1 MYNAMKLFFFSTM
14 QILCLIVASIL
25 FIFAWLSPFHTYPWV
40 TFSSELASF
49 GAALAIVTLF
59 LTKEIKI
66 PRPQIFM
73 LGIVLLPLLQFCSG
87 LIVDL
92 SVAFLSSAY
101 LFTFWLMMLCGYN
114 LSQQAENREKLMI
127 GFSLVVL
134 IAGLLS
140 SFMAIVQWLN
150 LESYLYGIM
159 GLRGNRPYA
168 NFGQPNNLST
178 FLVMGLMGGLYLY
191 EKRKESLWLLIPS
204 SLILLFTIA
213 LTQSRT
219 AWIVCIFF
227 FFYWIYKQHKN
238 NPRFNFLKLLLWT
251 SLFFLIA
258 GYLLPYLTQF
268 MTSHLDT
275 GVTHTASIV
284 QRAGSGH
291 ERLGMWMQILHAIA
305 ERPLFGYGWNQT
317 SIAVVESIE
326 FNTVQV
332 WFNSAHNIVLDL
344 LIWNGVP
351 LGVLI
356 AGYLSL
362 WLLWLNKTAK
372 DSTSIIAIMMVCA
385 ILIHALLEFPQRY
398 AYFLLPMGFLLGLIQ
413 AQTPQLKGIT
423 IQKNVVRC
431 VWLISVI
438 VLLLIWRDYKLFQ
451 DNSRL
456 IFKGKQPTEE
466 ILGSSRILLL
476 TQFQK
481 RLDWIALD
489 PKTRFSEAQLSE
501 FAEMVKNKATPY
513 NLKKF
518 AQVLV
523 YNQQNKEAEKYL
535 YILNR
540 LYKKDVSLAD
550 IIELNQ

>member
-1 MYNAMKLFFFSTM
+1 M
-14 QILCLIVASIL
+14 QILCLIIASVLIA
-25 FIFAWLSPFHTYPWV
+25 FGWLSPFHTYPWV

-92 SVAFLSSAY
+92 SVAFLSFAY

-114 LSQQAENREKLMI
+114 LSLQAENREKLMI

-140 SFMAIVQWLN
+140 SFMAVVQWLN
-150 LESYLYGIM
+150 LESYIYGIM

-178 FLVMGLMGGLYLY
+178 FLVMALMGGLYLY
-191 EKRKESLWLLIPS
+191 EKRKASLWLLIPS
-204 SLILLFTIA
+204 SLILLFTIT

-238 NPRFNFLKLLLWT
+238 NPRFNFPKLLLWT
-251 SLFFLIA
+251 LLYFVIA

-268 MTSHLDT
+268 MSSNLGT
-275 GVTHTASIV
+275 GVAHTASIV

-305 ERPLFGYGWNQT
+305 ERPWFGYGWNQT

-356 AGYLSL
+356 IGYLSL

-385 ILIHALLEFPQRY
+385 ILIHAMLEFPQRY

>member
-1 MYNAMKLFFFSTM
+1 M
-14 QILCLIVASIL
+14 QILCFIVASIL
-25 FIFAWLSPFHTYPWV
+25 LIFGWLSPFHTYPWV
-40 TFSSELASF
+40 TFSSELTSF
-49 GAALAIVTLF
+49 GAAFAVVTLF
-59 LTKEIKI
+59 LTKVIKI
-66 PRPQIFM
+66 PRPQILM
-73 LGIVLLPLLQFCSG
+73 LIIVLLPLLQFCFG
-87 LIVDL
+87 LIVDF
-92 SVAFLSSAY
+92 SVAFLTFAY

-114 LSQQAENREKLMI
+114 LSLQAENREKIMI

-140 SFMAIVQWLN
+140 SFMAVVQWLN
-150 LESYLYGIM
+150 LESYIYGIM

-178 FLVMGLMGGLYLY
+178 FLVMALMGGLYLY
-191 EKRKESLWLLIPS
+191 EKRKASLWLLIPS
-204 SLILLFTIA
+204 SLILLFTIT

-238 NPRFNFLKLLLWT
+238 NPRFNFPKLLLWT
-251 SLFFLIA
+251 SLYFVIA

-268 MTSHLDT
+268 MSSNLDT
-275 GVTHTASIV
+275 GVAHTASIV

-305 ERPLFGYGWNQT
+305 ERPWFGYGWNQT

-332 WFNSAHNIVLDL
+332 WFNSAHNIILDL

-356 AGYLSL
+356 IGYLSL

-385 ILIHALLEFPQRY
+385 ILIHAMLEFPQRY

-523 YNQQNKEAEKYL
+523 YNQKNEEAEKYL
-535 YILNR
+535 YVLNR

>member
-1 MYNAMKLFFFSTM
+1 M

-25 FIFAWLSPFHTYPWV
+25 LIFGWLSPVHTYPWV

-49 GAALAIVTLF
+49 GTALAIVTLF

-66 PRPQIFM
+66 PRPQILM
-73 LGIVLLPLLQFCSG
+73 LGIVLLPLLQFCFG
-87 LIVDL
+87 LILDF
-92 SVAFLSSAY
+92 SVAFLTFAY

-114 LSQQAENREKLMI
+114 LSLQAENREKLMI

-140 SFMAIVQWLN
+140 SFMAVVQWLN

-178 FLVMGLMGGLYLY
+178 FLVMALMGGLYLY
-191 EKRKESLWLLIPS
+191 EKRKVSLWLLIPS
-204 SLILLFTIA
+204 SIILLFTIT

-238 NPRFNFLKLLLWT
+238 NPRFNFPKLLLWT
-251 SLFFLIA
+251 ALYFLIA

-305 ERPLFGYGWNQT
+305 ERPWFGYGWNQT

-332 WFNSAHNIVLDL
+332 WFNSAHNIILDL

-356 AGYLSL
+356 VGYLSL

-385 ILIHALLEFPQRY
+385 ILIHAMLEFPQRY

-423 IQKNVVRC
+423 IKKNVVRC

>member
-1 MYNAMKLFFFSTM
+1 M

-25 FIFAWLSPFHTYPWV
+25 LIFGWLSPFHTYPWV

-49 GAALAIVTLF
+49 GAALAVVTLF

-73 LGIVLLPLLQFCSG
+73 LGIVLLPLLQFCFG
-87 LIVDL
+87 LILDF
-92 SVAFLSSAY
+92 SVAFLSFAY

-114 LSQQAENREKLMI
+114 LSLQAENREKLMI

-140 SFMAIVQWLN
+140 SFMAVVQWLN
-150 LESYLYGIM
+150 LESYIYGIM

-191 EKRKESLWLLIPS
+191 EKRKASLWLLIPS
-204 SLILLFTIA
+204 FLILLFTIT

-238 NPRFNFLKLLLWT
+238 NPRFNFPKLLLWT
-251 SLFFLIA
+251 LLYFVIA

-268 MTSHLDT
+268 MSSNLDT
-275 GVTHTASIV
+275 GVAHTASIV

-305 ERPLFGYGWNQT
+305 ERPWFGYGWNQT

-332 WFNSAHNIVLDL
+332 WFNSAHNIILDL

-356 AGYLSL
+356 VGYLSL

-372 DSTSIIAIMMVCA
+372 DSTSIIAILMVCA
-385 ILIHALLEFPQRY
+385 ILIHAMLEFPQRY

-489 PKTRFSEAQLSE
+489 HKTRFSEAQLSE

-523 YNQQNKEAEKYL
+523 YNQQNKEAERYL

>member
-1 MYNAMKLFFFSTM
+1 M
-14 QILCLIVASIL
+14 QILCLLLAALLLS
-25 FIFAWLSPFHTYPWV
+25 FAWLSPFHTYPWV
-40 TFSSELASF
+40 TFSSELATF
-49 GAALAIVTLF
+49 AAALTLFTLF
-59 LTKEIKI
+59 LNRNIQI
-66 PRPQIFM
+66 PKLQLYI
-73 LGIVLLPLLQFCSG
+73 LP
-87 LIVDL
+87 
-92 SVAFLSSAY
+92 VAFVPILQWSFGLVFDFSIALLSSVY
-101 LFTFWLMMLCGYN
+101 LLGFWFMVVMGYN
-114 LSQQAENREKLMI
+114 LSLQTDAREQLMQMACWLLLVI
-127 GFSLVVL
+127 ASVTSL
-134 IAGLLS
+134 
-140 SFMAIVQWLN
+140 MAMVQWLG
-150 LESYLYGIM
+150 LESSVYGIM
-159 GLRGNRPYA
+159 QLKGNRPYA

-191 EKRKESLWLLIPS
+191 EKRKVSLWLLIPS
-204 SLILLFTIA
+204 SLILLFTIG

-238 NPRFNFLKLLLWT
+238 NPRFNFPKLLLWT
-251 SLFFLIA
+251 ALYFVIA

-275 GVTHTASIV
+275 GVAHTASIV

-305 ERPLFGYGWNQT
+305 ERPWFGYGWNQT

-344 LIWNGVP
+344 LVWNGIP

-356 AGYLSL
+356 IGYLSL

-385 ILIHALLEFPQRY
+385 ILIHAMLEFPQRY

-523 YNQQNKEAEKYL
+523 HNQQNNEAEKYL

-540 LYKKDVSLAD
+540 LYKKNVSLAD

>member
-1 MYNAMKLFFFSTM
+1 M
-14 QILCLIVASIL
+14 QILCLIVASIFL
-25 FIFAWLSPFHTYPWV
+25 IFGWLSPFHTYPWV

-49 GAALAIVTLF
+49 GAAFAVVTLF

-66 PRPQIFM
+66 PRPQILM
-73 LGIVLLPLLQFCSG
+73 LIIVLLPLLQFCFG
-87 LIVDL
+87 LIIDF
-92 SVAFLSSAY
+92 SVAFLSFAY

-114 LSQQAENREKLMI
+114 LSLQAENREKLMI

-140 SFMAIVQWLN
+140 SFMAVVQWLN

-191 EKRKESLWLLIPS
+191 EKRKASLWLLIPS

-219 AWIVCIFF
+219 SWIVCIFF

-238 NPRFNFLKLLLWT
+238 NPRFNFPKLLLWT
-251 SLFFLIA
+251 SLYFLIA

-268 MTSHLDT
+268 MTSYLDT

-284 QRAGSGH
+284 ERAGSGH

-305 ERPLFGYGWNQT
+305 ERPWFGYGWNQT

-332 WFNSAHNIVLDL
+332 WFNSAHNIILDL
-344 LIWNGVP
+344 IVWNGVP

-356 AGYLSL
+356 IGYLSL

-372 DSTSIIAIMMVCA
+372 DSTSIIAILMVCA
-385 ILIHALLEFPQRY
+385 ILIHAMLEFPQRY

-413 AQTPQLKGIT
+413 AQTPLLKGTT

-523 YNQQNKEAEKYL
+523 YNQKNKEAEKYL
-535 YILNR
+535 YVLNR
-540 LYKKDVSLAD
+540 LYKKDVSLTD

>member
-1 MYNAMKLFFFSTM
+1 M
-14 QILCLIVASIL
+14 QILCFIVASIL
-25 FIFAWLSPFHTYPWV
+25 LIFGWLSPFHTYPWV
-40 TFSSELASF
+40 TFSSEVASF

-59 LTKEIKI
+59 LIKEIKI
-66 PRPQIFM
+66 PRPQILM
-73 LGIVLLPLLQFCSG
+73 LGIVLLPLFQFCFG
-87 LIVDL
+87 LIIDF
-92 SVAFLSSAY
+92 SVAFLTFAY
-101 LFTFWLMMLCGYN
+101 LFTFWLMLLCGYN
-114 LSQQAENREKLMI
+114 LSLKAENREKLMI
-127 GFSLVVL
+127 GFSLLVL
-134 IAGLLS
+134 VAGLLS
-140 SFMAIVQWLN
+140 SFMAVVQWLN

-178 FLVMGLMGGLYLY
+178 FLVMALMGGLYLY
-191 EKRKESLWLLIPS
+191 EKKKASLWLLIPS
-204 SLILLFTIA
+204 SLILLFTIT

-238 NPRFNFLKLLLWT
+238 NPRFNFPKLLLWT
-251 SLFFLIA
+251 SLYFLIA

-291 ERLGMWMQILHAIA
+291 ERLGMWMQILHAIS

-356 AGYLSL
+356 IGYLSL

-385 ILIHALLEFPQRY
+385 ILIHAMFEFPQRY

-466 ILGSSRILLL
+466 ILGNSRILLL

-523 YNQQNKEAEKYL
+523 YNQKNEEAEKYL

>member
-1 MYNAMKLFFFSTM
+1 M
-14 QILCLIVASIL
+14 QILCFLVASIL
-25 FIFAWLSPFHTYPWV
+25 LAFGWLSPFHTYPWV

-49 GAALAIVTLF
+49 GAALAIVILF

-66 PRPQIFM
+66 PRPQILM
-73 LGIVLLPLLQFCSG
+73 LVIVLLPLLQFCFG
-87 LIVDL
+87 LILDF
-92 SVAFLSSAY
+92 SVAFLSFTY

-114 LSQQAENREKLMI
+114 LSLQAENREKLMI
-127 GFSLVVL
+127 GFSLLVL
-134 IAGLLS
+134 VAGLLS
-140 SFMAIVQWLN
+140 SFMAVVQWLN

-178 FLVMGLMGGLYLY
+178 FLVMALMGGLYLY
-191 EKRKESLWLLIPS
+191 EKRKVSLWLLIPS
-204 SLILLFTIA
+204 SLILLFTIT

-238 NPRFNFLKLLLWT
+238 NPRFNFPKLLLWT
-251 SLFFLIA
+251 ALYFVIA

-268 MTSHLDT
+268 MTSNLDT

-291 ERLGMWMQILHAIA
+291 ERLGMWMQILYAIT
-305 ERPLFGYGWNQT
+305 ERPWFGYGWNQT

-332 WFNSAHNIVLDL
+332 WFNSAHNIVLDIL
-344 LIWNGVP
+344 VWNGIP

-356 AGYLSL
+356 IGYLSL

-385 ILIHALLEFPQRY
+385 ILIHAMLEFPQRY

-438 VLLLIWRDYKLFQ
+438 VLLLVWRDYKLFQ

-476 TQFQK
+476 TQFQM

>member
-1 MYNAMKLFFFSTM
+1 M
-14 QILCLIVASIL
+14 QIFCLIIASVLIA
-25 FIFAWLSPFHTYPWV
+25 FGWLSPFHTYPWV

-49 GAALAIVTLF
+49 GAALAVMALF

-66 PRPQIFM
+66 PRPQILM
-73 LGIVLLPLLQFCSG
+73 LIIVLLPLLQFCFG
-87 LIVDL
+87 LILDF
-92 SVAFLSSAY
+92 SVAFLSFAY
-101 LFTFWLMMLCGYN
+101 LFTFWLMLLCGYN
-114 LSQQAENREKLMI
+114 LSLQSENREKIMI
-127 GFSLVVL
+127 GFSLIVL

-140 SFMAIVQWLN
+140 SFMAVVQWLN

-178 FLVMGLMGGLYLY
+178 FLVMALMGGLYLY
-191 EKRKESLWLLIPS
+191 EKRKASLWLLIPS
-204 SLILLFTIA
+204 SLILLFTIT

-238 NPRFNFLKLLLWT
+238 NPRFNFPKLLLWT
-251 SLFFLIA
+251 LLYFVIA

-268 MTSHLDT
+268 MSSNLDT
-275 GVTHTASIV
+275 GVAHTASIV

-305 ERPLFGYGWNQT
+305 ECPWLGYGWNQT

-332 WFNSAHNIVLDL
+332 WFNSAHNIILDL

-356 AGYLSL
+356 IGYLSL

-372 DSTSIIAIMMVCA
+372 DSTSIIAILMVCA
-385 ILIHALLEFPQRY
+385 ILIHAMLEFPQRY

>member
-1 MYNAMKLFFFSTM
+1 M
-14 QILCLIVASIL
+14 QIFCLIIASVLIA
-25 FIFAWLSPFHTYPWV
+25 FGWLSPFHTYPWV

-49 GAALAIVTLF
+49 GAAFAVVTLF

-92 SVAFLSSAY
+92 SVAFLSFAY

-114 LSQQAENREKLMI
+114 LSLQAENREKLMI

-140 SFMAIVQWLN
+140 SFMAVVQWLN
-150 LESYLYGIM
+150 LESYIYGIM

-178 FLVMGLMGGLYLY
+178 FLVMALMGGLYLY
-191 EKRKESLWLLIPS
+191 EKRKVSLWLLIPS
-204 SLILLFTIA
+204 SLILLFTIT

-238 NPRFNFLKLLLWT
+238 NPRFNFPKLLLWT
-251 SLFFLIA
+251 LLYFVIA

-268 MTSHLDT
+268 MSSNLGT
-275 GVTHTASIV
+275 GVAHTASIV

-305 ERPLFGYGWNQT
+305 ERPWFGYGWNQT

-356 AGYLSL
+356 IGYLSL

-372 DSTSIIAIMMVCA
+372 DSTSIIAILMVCT
-385 ILIHALLEFPQRY
+385 ILIHAMLEFPQRY

>member
-1 MYNAMKLFFFSTM
+1 MPF
-14 QILCLIVASIL
+14 LCLILASL
-25 FIFAWLSPFHTYPWV
+25 LLSFAWLSPFHTYPWV
-40 TFSSELASF
+40 TFSSELATF
-49 GAALAIVTLF
+49 GVALVLLALF
-59 LTKEIKI
+59 LNRNIQI
-66 PRPQIFM
+66 PKLQLYILPVAFI
-73 LGIVLLPLLQFCSG
+73 PLLQWSG
-87 LIVDL
+87 GLVSDF
-92 SVAFLSSAY
+92 SVALLSTAY
-101 LFTFWLMMLCGYN
+101 LFGFWVMVAMGYN
-114 LSQQAENREKLMI
+114 LSLQSSAREQLMKQVCWLL
-127 GFSLVVL
+127 LVIASVTSL
-134 IAGLLS
+134 IA
-140 SFMAIVQWLN
+140 MVQWLGF
-150 LESYLYGIM
+150 ESSVYGIM
-159 GLRGNRPYA
+159 QLKGNRPYA
-168 NFGQPNNLST
+168 NFGQPNNLAT
-178 FLVMGLMGGLYLY
+178 FLIIGLMGALFLY
-191 EKRKESLWLLIPS
+191 EKHKASLWLLIPS
-204 SLILLFTIA
+204 SLSILFAIC

-219 AWIVCIFF
+219 SLLVCIFICI
-227 FFYWIYKQHKN
+227 YWVIKQYKNK
-238 NPRFNFLKLLLWT
+238 PRLNFIKLFGWAAT
-251 SLFFLIA
+251 YFLIA
-258 GYLLPYLTQF
+258 GYLLPIIAQV
-268 MTSHLDT
+268 MTTSV
-275 GVTHTASIV
+275 GEAVTHTASLA

-305 ERPLFGYGWNQT
+305 ERPWFGYGWNQT

-356 AGYLSL
+356 IGYLSL

-385 ILIHALLEFPQRY
+385 ILIHAMLEFPQRY

-438 VLLLIWRDYKLFQ
+438 VLLLVWRDYKLFQ

-523 YNQQNKEAEKYL
+523 YNQKNEEAEKYL
-535 YILNR
+535 YVLNR

>member
-1 MYNAMKLFFFSTM
+1 M
-14 QILCLIVASIL
+14 QIFCLIIASVLIA
-25 FIFAWLSPFHTYPWV
+25 FGWLSPFHTYPWV

-49 GAALAIVTLF
+49 GAAFAVMTLF
-59 LTKEIKI
+59 LIKEIKI
-66 PRPQIFM
+66 PRPQILM
-73 LGIVLLPLLQFCSG
+73 LIIVLLPLLQFCSG

-92 SVAFLSSAY
+92 SVAFLSFAY
-101 LFTFWLMMLCGYN
+101 LFTFWLMLLYGYN
-114 LSQQAENREKLMI
+114 LSLQSENREKIMI
-127 GFSLVVL
+127 GFSLIVL

-140 SFMAIVQWLN
+140 SFMAVVQWLN

-191 EKRKESLWLLIPS
+191 EKRKASLWLLIPS

-238 NPRFNFLKLLLWT
+238 NPRFNFPKLLLWT
-251 SLFFLIA
+251 SLYFVIA

-268 MTSHLDT
+268 MSSNLDT
-275 GVTHTASIV
+275 GVAHTASIV

-305 ERPLFGYGWNQT
+305 ERPWFGYGWNQT

-332 WFNSAHNIVLDL
+332 WFNSAHNIILDL

-356 AGYLSL
+356 IGYLSL

-385 ILIHALLEFPQRY
+385 ILIHAMLEFPQRY

>member
-1 MYNAMKLFFFSTM
+1 MPF
-14 QILCLIVASIL
+14 LCLILASL
-25 FIFAWLSPFHTYPWV
+25 LLSFAWLSPFHTYPWV
-40 TFSSELASF
+40 TFSSELATF
-49 GAALAIVTLF
+49 AAALTLFTLF
-59 LTKEIKI
+59 LNRNIQI
-66 PRPQIFM
+66 PKLQLYILPVAFI
-73 LGIVLLPLLQFCSG
+73 PLLQWSG
-87 LIVDL
+87 GLVSDF
-92 SVAFLSSAY
+92 SVALLSTAY
-101 LFTFWLMMLCGYN
+101 LFGFWVMVVMGYN
-114 LSQQAENREKLMI
+114 LSLQSSAREQLMKQVCWLLLI
-127 GFSLVVL
+127 IASVTSL
-134 IAGLLS
+134 IA
-140 SFMAIVQWLN
+140 MVQWLGF
-150 LESYLYGIM
+150 ESSVYGIM
-159 GLRGNRPYA
+159 QLKGNRPYA
-168 NFGQPNNLST
+168 NFGQPNNLAT
-178 FLVMGLMGGLYLY
+178 FLIVGLMGALFLY
-191 EKRKESLWLLIPS
+191 EKHKASLWLLIPS
-204 SLILLFTIA
+204 SLSILFAIC

-219 AWIVCIFF
+219 SLLVCIFICI
-227 FFYWIYKQHKN
+227 YWVIKQYKNK
-238 NPRFNFLKLLLWT
+238 PRLNFIKLFGWAAT
-251 SLFFLIA
+251 YFLIA
-258 GYLLPYLTQF
+258 GYLLPIIAQV
-268 MTSHLDT
+268 MTTSV
-275 GVTHTASIV
+275 GEAVTHTASLA

-291 ERLGMWMQILHAIA
+291 ERLGMWMQIIHAIG
-305 ERPLFGYGWNQT
+305 ERPWFGYGWNQT

-344 LIWNGVP
+344 LVWNGIP
-351 LGVLI
+351 LSILI
-356 AGYLSL
+356 IGYLSL

-372 DSTSIIAIMMVCA
+372 DSTSIIAILMVCA
-385 ILIHALLEFPQRY
+385 ILIHAMLEFPQRY

>member
-1 MYNAMKLFFFSTM
+1 M
-14 QILCLIVASIL
+14 QIFFLIIASVLIA
-25 FIFAWLSPFHTYPWV
+25 FGWLSPFHTYPWV

-92 SVAFLSSAY
+92 SVAFLSFAY

-114 LSQQAENREKLMI
+114 LSLQAENREKLMI

-140 SFMAIVQWLN
+140 SFMAVVQWLN
-150 LESYLYGIM
+150 LESYIYGIM

-178 FLVMGLMGGLYLY
+178 FLVMALMGGLYLY
-191 EKRKESLWLLIPS
+191 EKRKASLWLLIPS
-204 SLILLFTIA
+204 SLILLFTIT

-238 NPRFNFLKLLLWT
+238 NPRFNFPKLLLWT
-251 SLFFLIA
+251 LLYFVIA

-268 MTSHLDT
+268 MSSNLDT
-275 GVTHTASIV
+275 GVAHTASIV

-305 ERPLFGYGWNQT
+305 ERPWFGYGWNQT

-332 WFNSAHNIVLDL
+332 WFNSAHNIILDL

-356 AGYLSL
+356 IGYLSL

-385 ILIHALLEFPQRY
+385 ILIHAMLEFPQRY

>member
-1 MYNAMKLFFFSTM
+1 M
-14 QILCLIVASIL
+14 QILCFIVASIL
-25 FIFAWLSPFHTYPWV
+25 LIFGWLSPFHTYPWV

-59 LTKEIKI
+59 LIKEIKI
-66 PRPQIFM
+66 PRPQILM
-73 LGIVLLPLLQFCSG
+73 LGIVLLPLFQFCFG
-87 LIVDL
+87 LIIDF
-92 SVAFLSSAY
+92 SVAFLTFAY
-101 LFTFWLMMLCGYN
+101 LFAFLLMMLGGYN
-114 LSQQAENREKLMI
+114 LSLQAENREKLMI
-127 GFSLVVL
+127 GFSLLVL
-134 IAGLLS
+134 VAGLLS
-140 SFMAIVQWLN
+140 SFMAVVQWLN

-178 FLVMGLMGGLYLY
+178 FLVMALMGGLYLY
-191 EKRKESLWLLIPS
+191 EKRKASLWLLIPS
-204 SLILLFTIA
+204 SLIMLFTIT

-238 NPRFNFLKLLLWT
+238 NPRFNFPKLLLWT
-251 SLFFLIA
+251 SLYFLIA

-305 ERPLFGYGWNQT
+305 ERPWLGYGWNQT

-332 WFNSAHNIVLDL
+332 WFNSAHNIILDL

-356 AGYLSL
+356 IGYLSL

-372 DSTSIIAIMMVCA
+372 DSTSIIAILMVCA
-385 ILIHALLEFPQRY
+385 ILIHAMLEFPQRY

-423 IQKNVVRC
+423 IQKKVVRC

>member
-1 MYNAMKLFFFSTM
+1 M
-14 QILCLIVASIL
+14 QIFCLIIASVLIA
-25 FIFAWLSPFHTYPWV
+25 FGWLSPFHTYPWV

-49 GAALAIVTLF
+49 GAAFAVMTLF
-59 LTKEIKI
+59 LIKEIKI
-66 PRPQIFM
+66 PRPQILM
-73 LGIVLLPLLQFCSG
+73 LIIVLLPLLQFCSG

-92 SVAFLSSAY
+92 SVAFLSFAY

-114 LSQQAENREKLMI
+114 LSLQAENREKLMI

-140 SFMAIVQWLN
+140 SFMAVVQWLN
-150 LESYLYGIM
+150 LESYIYGIM

-178 FLVMGLMGGLYLY
+178 FLVMALMGGLYLY
-191 EKRKESLWLLIPS
+191 EKRKASLWLLIPS
-204 SLILLFTIA
+204 SLILLFTIT

-238 NPRFNFLKLLLWT
+238 NPRFNFPKLLLWT
-251 SLFFLIA
+251 LLYFVIA

-268 MTSHLDT
+268 MSSNLDT
-275 GVTHTASIV
+275 GVAHTASIV

-305 ERPLFGYGWNQT
+305 ERPWFGYGWNQT

-356 AGYLSL
+356 IGYLSL

-372 DSTSIIAIMMVCA
+372 DSTSIIAILMVCA
-385 ILIHALLEFPQRY
+385 ILIHAMLEFPQRY

>member
-1 MYNAMKLFFFSTM
+1 M
-14 QILCLIVASIL
+14 QILCLIIASVLIA
-25 FIFAWLSPFHTYPWV
+25 FGWLSPFHTYPWV
-40 TFSSELASF
+40 TFSSEFTTF
-49 GAALAIVTLF
+49 GAVLAVMALF

-66 PRPQIFM
+66 PRPQILM
-73 LGIVLLPLLQFCSG
+73 LGIVLLPLLQFCFG
-87 LIVDL
+87 LILDF
-92 SVAFLSSAY
+92 SFAFLSFVY
-101 LFTFWLMMLCGYN
+101 LFTFWMMLLCGYN
-114 LSQQAENREKLMI
+114 LSLQPENREKIMI
-127 GFSLVVL
+127 GFSLLVL

-140 SFMAIVQWLN
+140 SFMAVVQWLN

-191 EKRKESLWLLIPS
+191 EKRKASLWMLIPS

-238 NPRFNFLKLLLWT
+238 NPRFNFPKLLLWT
-251 SLFFLIA
+251 SLYFVIA
-258 GYLLPYLTQF
+258 GYLLPYLTQL

-332 WFNSAHNIVLDL
+332 WFNSAHNIILDL
-344 LIWNGVP
+344 LVWNGVP
-351 LGVLI
+351 FGVLI
-356 AGYLSL
+356 IGYLSL

-372 DSTSIIAIMMVCA
+372 DSASIIAILMVFA
-385 ILIHALLEFPQRY
+385 ILIHAMLEFPQRY

-523 YNQQNKEAEKYL
+523 YNQKNKEAEKYL
-535 YILNR
+535 YVLNR
-540 LYKKDVSLAD
+540 LYKKDVSLTE

>member
-1 MYNAMKLFFFSTM
+1 MQFICFFF
-14 QILCLIVASIL
+14 ASI
-25 FIFAWLSPFHTYPWV
+25 FISFAWLSPFHTYPWV

-49 GAALAIVTLF
+49 GAAFAVMTLF

-66 PRPQIFM
+66 PRPQILM
-73 LGIVLLPLLQFCSG
+73 LIIVLLPLLQFCFG
-87 LIVDL
+87 LILDF
-92 SVAFLSSAY
+92 SVAFLSFAY
-101 LFTFWLMMLCGYN
+101 LFTFWLMLLCGYN
-114 LSQQAENREKLMI
+114 LSLKAENREKLMI

-140 SFMAIVQWLN
+140 SFMAVVQWLN

-178 FLVMGLMGGLYLY
+178 FLVMALMGGLYLY
-191 EKRKESLWLLIPS
+191 EKRKVSLWLLIPS
-204 SLILLFTIA
+204 SLILLFTIT

-227 FFYWIYKQHKN
+227 FFYWIYKQYKN
-238 NPRFNFLKLLLWT
+238 NPRFNFPKLLLWT
-251 SLFFLIA
+251 ALYFVIA

-305 ERPLFGYGWNQT
+305 ERPWFGYGWNQT

-356 AGYLSL
+356 IGYLSL

-372 DSTSIIAIMMVCA
+372 DSTSIIAILMVFA
-385 ILIHALLEFPQRY
+385 ILIHAMLEFPQRY
-398 AYFLLPMGFLLGLIQ
+398 AYFLFPMGFLLGLIQ

-523 YNQQNKEAEKYL
+523 YNQKNKEAEKYL
-535 YILNR
+535 YVLNR
-540 LYKKDVSLAD
+540 LYKKDVSLTE